1 MRDSSKRFCSADDF
15 FVVIPYKDFEAL
27 VNVARNYDS
36 LFQKVQRIEEQLDSL
51 RRMYFEAL
59 ERIGEISRYL

>member
-1 MRDSSKRFCSADDF
+1 MRDSSKRFCSADDLS
-15 FVVIPYKDFEAL
+15 VVIPYKDFEAL

-36 LFQKVQRIEEQLDSL
+36 LFQKVQRMEEQLDSL